1 MKEVFYVI
9 KNFTSET
16 FMSVN
21 HQWDDWNMCKEF
33 ETKQDAIDFG
43 IENSIG
49 LCVIQEVVNL

>member
-1 MKEVFYVI
+1 MKTFYVI

-21 HQWDDWNMCKEF
+21 HQWDDWNMCMEF

-43 IENSIG
+43 IEKSLG